1 MRPDQV
7 RAFRKHSLV
16 DTRELIGLTVLLGAY
31 GVVFASD
38 MQPEYLQFMNIV
50 GPAFLA
56 AVLAGGCWWQLAQDQ
71 RSLWQ
76 PLVWFRLGCIAY
88 YGVGSLAPYIANDAT
103 VQFMQL
109 LYAFSDEEAL
119 KVGLINVSCI
129 LIVLLSVWVVLWDHR
144 AGSWAIAQRRLEV
157 SQSKTLL
164 FAAIFLIVGGV
175 TRYLFVLPSSLGLIE
190 TLPGVVITVAKSY
203 GVGLFLI
210 VLASFRGSH
219 IALPIS
225 LALVPID
232 LVVGLLTFAKTEVLT
247 TLIFAYLGL
256 LHHKLNL
263 SRILVGASIVLAVFS
278 QLDPPIHFGRDELW
292 RRHGK
297 LEAPLEE
304 RLEILISYFS
314 GASDSGPMHE
324 TQTALSRLS
333 YVNAAAMVV
342 SWHDVGMTGDS
353 LGYALTVMVPRFIWP
368 NKPEITAIGA
378 DLYTA
383 ATAQTGS
390 SISPGLFAEAYWNF
404 GWLGVPFL
412 MIPLG
417 IILGLFSQYS
427 LYIGE
432 TENWLHLPVVFL
444 GVQIGTRVDGTYV
457 ADVIGAS
464 GIALVC
470 ALMLFIIEITLSRRQ
485 PH

>member
-1 MRPDQV
+1 
-7 RAFRKHSLV
+7 
-16 DTRELIGLTVLLGAY
+16 
-31 GVVFASD
+31 

-50 GPAFLA
+50 GPACLA
-56 AVLAGGCWWQLAQDQ
+56 AVLACGCWWQLAQNE
-71 RSLWQ
+71 RSLLQ
-76 PLVWFRLGCIAY
+76 PLVWFRLACVAY
-88 YGVGSLAPYIANDAT
+88 YGVGALAPYVANDAT

-109 LYAFSDEEAL
+109 LYAFSDEEAF
-119 KVGLINVSCI
+119 KVGLINVCCI
-129 LIVLLSVWVVLWDHR
+129 LTVLLSVWIFLRNHGAANGV
-144 AGSWAIAQRRLEV
+144 SAQRRLGA
-157 SQSKTLL
+157 SQSNTLL
-164 FAAIFLIVGGV
+164 FAALFLIVGGAA
-175 TRYLFVLPSSLGLIE
+175 RYLIVLPWSLGLTE
-190 TLPGVVITVAKSY
+190 TVPGLVVTLAKSY
-203 GVGLFLI
+203 SVGLYLL
-210 VLASFRGSH
+210 VLASFRASR
-219 IALPIS
+219 IALPVS
-225 LALVPID
+225 LALIPID

-263 SRILVGASIVLAVFS
+263 SRILVGAGIVLSVYS
-278 QLDPPIHFGRDELW
+278 ELDPVIHFGRDELW

-304 RLEILISYFS
+304 RLEILNSYFS
-314 GASDSGPMHE
+314 GASDSGPERE
-324 TQTALSRLS
+324 TQTTFSRLS

-342 SWHDVGMTGDS
+342 SWHDVGRTGDS

-368 NKPEITAIGA
+368 DKPEITAIGA

-404 GWLGVPFL
+404 GWLGVPVL

-417 IILGLFSQYS
+417 IILGFFSQYS
-427 LYIGE
+427 LYVME

-444 GVQIGTRVDGTYV
+444 GVQVGTRVDGAYV
-457 ADVIGAS
+457 ADVIGAP

-470 ALMLFIIEITLSRRQ
+470 ALMLFVIEITLSRRSRY
-485 PH
+485 

>member
-1 MRPDQV
+1 MIGLDTNILV
-7 RAFRKHSLV
+7 RYLTQDDPGQSPRA
-16 DTRELIGLTVLLGAY
+16 TELIERRLTEDNPGFISVVAMTETVWVLERAY
-31 GVVFASD
+31 RFSNVRIAEVIERLLQTSVLVVENEAEVFAAYTAYTDNEIGRVIQEVQDEGKLDNTLIIYICGDNGTSAEGTLEGTPNQMTAYNGILD
-38 MQPEYLQFMNIV
+38 LPEVELM
-50 GPAFLA
+50 
-56 AVLAGGCWWQLAQDQ
+56 
-71 RSLWQ
+71 R
-76 PLVWFRLGCIAY
+76 Y
-88 YGVGSLAPYIANDAT
+88 YESWGSDAT
-103 VQFMQL
+103 YPHMAVQ
-109 LYAFSDEEAL
+109 
-119 KVGLINVSCI
+119 
-129 LIVLLSVWVVLWDHR
+129 W
-144 AGSWAIAQRRLEV
+144 SWAFDTPFKWTKQ
-157 SQSKTLL
+157 
-164 FAAIFLIVGGV
+164 
-175 TRYLFVLPSSLGLIE
+175 
-190 TLPGVVITVAKSY
+190 VAS
-203 GVGLFLI
+203 
-210 VLASFRGSH
+210 
-219 IALPIS
+219 
-225 LALVPID
+225 
-232 LVVGLLTFAKTEVLT
+232 
-247 TLIFAYLGL
+247 
-256 LHHKLNL
+256 
-263 SRILVGASIVLAVFS
+263 
-278 QLDPPIHFGRDELW
+278 HFGGTRQ
-292 RRHGK
+292 G
-297 LEAPLEE
+297 
-304 RLEILISYFS
+304 
-314 GASDSGPMHE
+314 
-324 TQTALSRLS
+324 
-333 YVNAAAMVV
+333 MVV
-342 SWHDVGMTGDS
+342 SWHDAGMTGDS